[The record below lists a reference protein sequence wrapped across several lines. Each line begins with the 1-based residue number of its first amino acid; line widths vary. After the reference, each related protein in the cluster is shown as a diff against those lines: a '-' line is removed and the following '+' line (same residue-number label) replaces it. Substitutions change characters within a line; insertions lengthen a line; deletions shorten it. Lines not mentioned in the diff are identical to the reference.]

1 LYEIKKIKNK
11 PYTFTGRLVG
21 FPEVGDL
28 VGLAVLVK
36 VGAAVGAFAMQPMKS
51 TEQTPLLPN

>member
-1 LYEIKKIKNK
+1 M
-11 PYTFTGRLVG
+11 VG
-21 FPEVGDL
+21 LLEVGDL

-36 VGAAVGAFAMQPMKS
+36 VGAAVGALAIQPMKS

>member
-1 LYEIKKIKNK
+1 
-11 PYTFTGRLVG
+11 LVG
-21 FPEVGDL
+21 LLEVGDL

-36 VGAAVGAFAMQPMKS
+36 VGAAVGALAIQPMKS